1 MLAKL
6 INSECNATLKVN
18 LDAHKLTKP
27 QISFV
32 VPVFNQQGI
41 IYSHLKSIVENSS
54 LEFEL
59 IIIDDASEDTTRC
72 EILRFIQEEV
82 DFGNKDSK
90 CSSLRYYENKWPW
103 FETRCDDFGI
113 RIAKSDI
120 VIEVQADMLIKHPG
134 FDSQLASMF
143 NGNRRLIAIS
153 ARGVHPLRLIASDLD
168 PKNGTVVSDNLLP
181 RNIAKKIISFSK
193 VNIFRA
199 LVKLRLKSS
208 KPRTTLDF
216 SSDPY
221 QDSNIDDL
229 RSRIFP
235 AADTHPTK
243 LEAGW
248 LGGLI
253 DLLPY
258 NGENEV
264 SKILQENIGK
274 FWSGETVMRGPLAVN
289 REAYIATGGFNT
301 QAFFQGND
309 DHDLFMRA
317 ASEDYMVGFTPINFA
332 SPTALGNGRKK
343 RSVKSRVWTKF
354 HKRIRAKGYSQSE
367 LVNKIHF

>member
-1 MLAKL
+1 MLARL
-6 INSECNATLKVN
+6 INAECNATLKVN
-18 LDAHKLTKP
+18 LDGYKLTKP

-32 VPVFNQQGI
+32 VPVFNQEGI
-41 IYSHLKSIVENSS
+41 IYSHLKSIVGNSS

-59 IIIDDASEDTTRC
+59 IIIDDASEDTTRS
-72 EILRFIQEEV
+72 EILRFIQDEI
-82 DFGNKDSK
+82 DIGNKDSK
-90 CSSLRYYENKWPW
+90 CSALRYYENKWPW

-113 RIAKSDI
+113 RIAKSDV

-134 FDSQLASMF
+134 FDRQLASMMTRD
-143 NGNRRLIAIS
+143 RRLIAIS
-153 ARGVHPLRLIASDLD
+153 ARGVHPLRMIASDLD

-181 RNIAKKIISFSK
+181 HNVAKKIISFSK
-193 VNIFRA
+193 VNIFRT

-208 KPRTTLDF
+208 KSPTIPDIL
-216 SSDPY
+216 SDPY
-221 QDSNIDDL
+221 QDSSIDDL

-235 AADTHPTK
+235 VVDTHPTR

-258 NGENEV
+258 KGENEV
-264 SKILQENIGK
+264 SKILQQNVGK
-274 FWSGETVMRGPLAVN
+274 FWIGETVMRGPLAVN
-289 REAYIATGGFNT
+289 RDAYIATGGFNT

-317 ASEDYMVGFTPINFA
+317 ASQDYMVGFTPINFA

-354 HKRIRAKGYSQSE
+354 HKKIRAKGYSQSE